1 MLGRVV
7 EIQKGTEC
15 PRPWDLCHLSALRG
29 VDSNA
34 ASSCKGGA
42 RVSSEETSAI
52 EEEHFRPVGTIFVL
66 AVFVIT
72 LILLWA
78 SVYVILLSRGVTV

>member
-1 MLGRVV
+1 MLGCRTEVD
-7 EIQKGTEC
+7 KGTEC
-15 PRPWDLCHLSALRG
+15 PRAWDLCHLSALRG
-29 VDSNA
+29 VGSNA

-42 RVSSEETSAI
+42 RVSGEETSAV
-52 EEEHFRPVGTIFVL
+52 EEEHFRPVGTLFIL